1 MIIPKGLTKL
11 LAGDSLLIFTR
22 EEDSQKI
29 IDFFRGSIMRLTY
42 IFTSL
47 ALVLR
52 CIALVI
58 LAPAA
63 VAVYYKDWHSIIP
76 FVGASLLSFVL
87 SFLLQ
92 ENQIHLKA

>member
-1 MIIPKGLTKL
+1 
-11 LAGDSLLIFTR
+11 
-22 EEDSQKI
+22 
-29 IDFFRGSIMRLTY
+29 MRLTY

-87 SFLLQ
+87 SFLFTKKSDTFESLNDIK
-92 ENQIHLKA
+92 NQRRYVL

>member
-1 MIIPKGLTKL
+1 
-11 LAGDSLLIFTR
+11 
-22 EEDSQKI
+22 
-29 IDFFRGSIMRLTY
+29 MRLTY

-87 SFLLQ
+87 SFLFTKKSNCKKDLFT
-92 ENQIHLKA
+92 ILKKIKKYPTALVGTVG